1 MPAERPEQHVHA
13 TDEISDDG
21 SAGFP
26 VGTRADRPKRRGRG
40 RKRSKVFV
48 VLLGSVTALALV
60 VGLGSVWFWRHLDD
74 NVDFQDYDDQL
85 SDRPAKVEVD
95 TGPKEPLNILVMGS
109 DTRDGAGNNIDGLT
123 GDGER
128 SDTTIMFH
136 LSADRTFAYGISIP
150 RDSLVD
156 RPDCTDDDGETIP
169 GADDAMWNEAFA
181 VGGPACTMQQF
192 EQLTGIRLDHYVKVD
207 FNGFRDM
214 VDAIDGVEV
223 CIPEDIDD
231 PAHGITIPAGT
242 REVRGNEALSYV
254 RARYTLGDGSDLG
267 RIKRQQAFLAAMA
280 GKVVSKGTLARPDR
294 LLGFL
299 NAATSS
305 LQTDF
310 DSIDQMRDVGTSFR
324 SIGLENIKFVTVP
337 WQYSP
342 VDPNR
347 VAWLPSADKL
357 WKRVVKD
364 KPLTKKVSSDGILSA
379 GDSIDGTAVDGDST
393 PSGDSGESTDPGS
406 GESTEPK
413 GGAVTSDTRASS
425 GLCA

>member
-1 MPAERPEQHVHA
+1 MHAEIPERPAHD
-13 TDEISDDG
+13 TTPDEITSDDQPAPR
-21 SAGFP
+21 SR
-26 VGTRADRPKRRGRG
+26 VQPKRRGRTK
-40 RKRSKVFV
+40 KRHQA
-48 VLLGSVTALALV
+48 VLAIIGAATALALA
-60 VGLGSVWFWRHLDD
+60 VGLGSVYFLRHLDD
-74 NVDFQDYDDQL
+74 NVDYRDYDAQL
-85 SDRPAKVEVD
+85 TDRPGKVEVS
-95 TGPKEPLNILVMGS
+95 GPQEPLNILVMGS

-156 RPDCTDDDGETIP
+156 RPDCLTEDGETIE
-169 GADDAMWNEAFA
+169 GAENVMWNEAFA

-192 EQLTGIRLDHYVKVD
+192 EQLTGVRLDHYVKVD
-207 FNGFRDM
+207 FNGFRNM
-214 VDAIDGVEV
+214 VDAIDGVQV
-223 CIPEDIDD
+223 CVPEDVVD

-242 REVRGNEALSYV
+242 REVRGDEALSYV

-267 RIKRQQAFLAAMA
+267 RITRQQAFLAAMS
-280 GKVVSKGTLARPDR
+280 GKVVSRGVLARPDR

-310 DSIDQMRDVGTSFR
+310 GSVREMGEVGASFR
-324 SIGLENIKFVTVP
+324 SIGLDKIKFVTVP

-342 VDPNR
+342 ADPNR
-347 VAWLPSADKL
+347 VEWLPEADRL
-357 WKRVVKD
+357 WKKVRED
-364 KPLTKKVSSDGILSA
+364 EPLTKKVSDGVITASDDVEGRTS
-379 GDSIDGTAVDGDST
+379 SKKDGR
-393 PSGDSGESTDPGS
+393 
-406 GESTEPK
+406 K
-413 GGAVTSDTRASS
+413 GAVTTAQRESA